1 MSLDCRGL
9 HDVAVASMALTSCYF
24 LDASLGCSVRVMI
37 EMKGDT

>member
-9 HDVAVASMALTSCYF
+9 HDMDVAWMALSSCYF
-24 LDASLGCSVRVMI
+24 LDTSLGCSVRVMI